1 MYLNFSTLL
10 SDNEKLINYV
20 EHQFVKY
27 FKQYKGDSTKPY
39 GPLKPDKNKIN
50 GFIFLKVNESFF
62 SKSIRKVNIPK

>member
-1 MYLNFSTLL
+1 MKHAKITKKFIRSYLFL
-10 SDNEKLINYV
+10 EI
-20 EHQFVKY
+20 KY